1 MKKYRVK
8 IQEIIENSHSHLT
21 AEEVFRLLRETF
33 PQVVRATVYNNL
45 NALCEAGLVR
55 KVSVQGMPDRYDRI
69 RRHDHLVCKA
79 CGRLVDLDLSD
90 LTHELQRQVSV
101 PFLSYDLKLVYL
113 CEQCQKKRNEGDGI
127 ESSPPVG
134 PRSH

>member
-1 MKKYRVK
+1 MKKYRAK
-8 IQEIIENSHSHLT
+8 IQEIIENSHSHPT

-33 PQVVRATVYNNL
+33 PQVARATVYNNL

-90 LTHELQRQVSV
+90 LTHQLQRQVSV

>member
-1 MKKYRVK
+1 MKKYRAK
-8 IQEIIENSHSHLT
+8 IQEIIENSHSHPT

-33 PQVVRATVYNNL
+33 PQVARATVYNNL
-45 NALCEAGLVR
+45 SALCEAGLVR

-90 LTHELQRQVSV
+90 LTHQLQRQVSV

>member
-8 IQEIIENSHSHLT
+8 IQEIIENSHSHPT

-33 PQVVRATVYNNL
+33 PQVARATVYNNL

-90 LTHELQRQVSV
+90 LTHQLQRQVSV

>member
-33 PQVVRATVYNNL
+33 PQVARATVYNNL

-90 LTHELQRQVSV
+90 LTHQLQRQVSV

>member
-1 MKKYRVK
+1 MKKYRAK
-8 IQEIIENSHSHLT
+8 IQEIIENSHSHPT

-33 PQVVRATVYNNL
+33 PQVARATVYNNL
-45 NALCEAGLVR
+45 SALCEAGLVR

-90 LTHELQRQVSV
+90 LTHQLQRQVSV

-113 CEQCQKKRNEGDGI
+113 CEQCQKKRKEGDGMQ
-127 ESSPPVG
+127 
-134 PRSH
+134 

>member
-1 MKKYRVK
+1 MRKYRVK

-21 AEEVFRLLRETF
+21 AEEVFCLLRETF
-33 PQVVRATVYNNL
+33 PQVVLATVYNNL
-45 NALCEAGLVR
+45 NALCEAGAVR

-69 RRHDHLVCKA
+69 RRHDHLVCKG

-90 LTHELQRQVSV
+90 LTNQLQKQVSV
-101 PFLSYDLKLVYL
+101 PFLSYDLKLMYL
-113 CEQCQKKRNEGDGI
+113 CEQCQKNRNEGDGI

-134 PRSH
+134 SRSH